1 MIQRT
6 RQTAR
11 TLVLPMGGCREDLQL
26 LVLWVKARQAT
37 WVLVMVT
44 VGEVL
49 EGEAAQEED
58 DHRALRIC

>member
-1 MIQRT
+1 M
-6 RQTAR
+6 
-11 TLVLPMGGCREDLQL
+11 VLPTGGCHEDSQL

-49 EGEAAQEED
+49 EVEAAQEED
-58 DHRALRIC
+58 DHRALRIY